1 MGHPVQANPSLSPD
15 AEIDLEHPQKAAP
28 RVTYGETLVKLG
40 HENLNI
46 VVLDADL
53 ACSTQTQ
60 FFAKAFPER
69 FFNQGIAEQ
78 DLINTAAGLST
89 TGKIPFVSTFAMFA
103 SGKAWEPVRNTV
115 AYSKLNVKIAPTH
128 SGISLGEDGASHQS
142 IEDIALMR
150 VIPDMTVICPSDSV
164 ETEAVIRYA
173 AETEGPM
180 YIRLVRPNVP
190 IIHKASEYTL
200 APNRIRV
207 EREGKDITLVA
218 TGETVYHALLAAKRL
233 SETHQIE
240 AEVLN
245 VVFIKPLDAETLVL
259 SAQKTGKVLSVESHN
274 VLAGLGGAVAEV
286 LSEQAPTPLKR
297 LGVQDKF
304 GQSGTG
310 DALFKAYG
318 IDAEAIQS
326 AVLAWLK
333 P

>member
-1 MGHPVQANPSLSPD
+1 
-15 AEIDLEHPQKAAP
+15 
-28 RVTYGETLVKLG
+28 
-40 HENLNI
+40 
-46 VVLDADL
+46 
-53 ACSTQTQ
+53 
-60 FFAKAFPER
+60 
-69 FFNQGIAEQ
+69 
-78 DLINTAAGLST
+78 
-89 TGKIPFVSTFAMFA
+89 
-103 SGKAWEPVRNTV
+103 
-115 AYSKLNVKIAPTH
+115 
-128 SGISLGEDGASHQS
+128 
-142 IEDIALMR
+142 
-150 VIPDMTVICPSDSV
+150 
-164 ETEAVIRYA
+164 
-173 AETEGPM
+173 
-180 YIRLVRPNVP
+180 
-190 IIHKASEYTL
+190 
-200 APNRIRV
+200 V

>member
-1 MGHPVQANPSLSPD
+1 MGNPVQANPSLSPD

-40 HENLNI
+40 HENPDI

-78 DLINTAAGLST
+78 DLINTAAGLAT

-164 ETEAVIRYA
+164 ETEAVIRYV

-180 YIRLVRPNVP
+180 YIRLVRPNIP

-200 APNRIRV
+200 EPNRIRV
-207 EREGKDITLVA
+207 EREGQDITLVA

-233 SETHQIE
+233 SEQHHIE

-245 VVFIKPLDAETLVL
+245 VVFIKPFDVETLVK

-318 IDAEAIQS
+318 IDAEAIES
-326 AVLAWLK
+326 VVLKWLK